1 MAKKN
6 KKSRKDKR
14 RWRDQPAGWNGAPA
28 QGNGLFGGLANMLPG
43 KPSEQFLVG
52 ALIGAAATYALADE
66 ALRGKLIRS
75 GLKLY
80 SELAGGLA
88 EMKEQA
94 ADIQAELA
102 AEQNGVS

>member
-1 MAKKN
+1 MAKKKR
-6 KKSRKDKR
+6 KKTKTGKR
-14 RWRDQPAGWNGAPA
+14 NGDWNGAPA
-28 QGNGLFGGLANMLPG
+28 QGNNGQGGMLNGLTRLLPG
-43 KPSEQFLVG
+43 RPGEQFLVG
-52 ALIGAAATYALADE
+52 ALIGAAATYVLADE

-102 AEQNGVS
+102 VEQG

>member
-1 MAKKN
+1 MAKKKR
-6 KKSRKDKR
+6 KKAKNGKR
-14 RWRDQPAGWNGAPA
+14 NDNWSATPARGDG
-28 QGNGLFGGLANMLPG
+28 QGGMLSGLTRLLPG
-43 KPSEQFLVG
+43 QPSEQFLVG
-52 ALIGAAATYALADE
+52 ALIGAAVTYVLADE

-102 AEQNGVS
+102 AGQG

>member
-1 MAKKN
+1 
-6 KKSRKDKR
+6 
-14 RWRDQPAGWNGAPA
+14 
-28 QGNGLFGGLANMLPG
+28 
-43 KPSEQFLVG
+43 VG
-52 ALIGAAATYALADE
+52 ALIGAAATYVLADE

-102 AEQNGVS
+102 AEQG

>member
-1 MAKKN
+1 MAKKKR
-6 KKSRKDKR
+6 KKTKNGKR
-14 RWRDQPAGWNGAPA
+14 NAEWIAVPA
-28 QGNGLFGGLANMLPG
+28 QQGQGGMLGGLTRLLPG
-43 KPSEQFLVG
+43 QPSEQFLVG
-52 ALIGAAATYALADE
+52 ALIGAAATYVLADE

-102 AEQNGVS
+102 AEQA

>member
-1 MAKKN
+1 MAKKKR
-6 KKSRKDKR
+6 KKAKNGKR
-14 RWRDQPAGWNGAPA
+14 NGTWNAA
-28 QGNGLFGGLANMLPG
+28 QAQQGNGGMLGGLTRLLPG
-43 KPSEQFLVG
+43 QPSEQFLVG
-52 ALIGAAATYALADE
+52 ALIGAAATYVLADE

-102 AEQNGVS
+102 AEQG